1 MHLCGTSSFRHLIG
15 IARTAVLLG
24 CLSLLSLQQVGQ
36 GASLLFEAFLK
47 ASAPTSGRL
56 ALASHPCDDTRQ
68 FLSCD
73 RSMATCEAILCDR
86 RPLIPSFRKA
96 HPKPEPVAISVFHAN
111 ARPVVLRTRAVFC
124 DFSLLR
130 CVLHPHFRL
139 LENSTTVLC

>member
-1 MHLCGTSSFRHLIG
+1 MRHSGTSGFRHLFG

-24 CLSLLSLQQVGQ
+24 CLSLLSLQQVGR
-36 GASLLFEAFLK
+36 GAGLLFDAFMQ
-47 ASAPTSGRL
+47 AREPTSGCL
-56 ALASHPCDDTRQ
+56 ALASHPGDDTRP

-86 RPLIPSFRKA
+86 RPLIPTFRNA
-96 HPKPEPVAISVFHAN
+96 RPKSQPVVISVFHAN
-111 ARPVVLRTRAVFC
+111 ARPVLLRTRAVFC